1 MALELWFREDARH
14 ALLTVTLSTLQGAVA
29 NGTPNVS
36 YVRGVLD
43 SARGACVAFGVDFVG
58 FVRDLRALLASRDVL
73 GVLEAADAALLAP
86 GGREVTRPQPLA

>member
-43 SARGACVAFGVDFVG
+43 SARGACVAFGVAWAPFLG
-58 FVRDLRALLASRDVL
+58 DLRALLASHSVL
-73 GVLEAADAALLAP
+73 GVLQDAGVDLVAGNGALWQVQ
-86 GGREVTRPQPLA
+86 GR